1 MYVKDLLKFVGNH
14 ISPDEKLLSYIRKP
28 LYVPESMP
36 GGKLF
41 AKMTETRIMLA
52 IVIDEYGG
60 TAGLVTMED
69 ILESIV
75 GNICDE
81 YDDEEEQSITQ
92 IDDKTFTFD
101 GFADIEDVEKALKVD
116 LPDGDYDT
124 VAGFVISLLGYLPNE
139 DDGKEHCVKYKNLVF
154 TVLNVR
160 DRRIGKIKV
169 DVE

>member
-1 MYVKDLLKFVGNH
+1 
-14 ISPDEKLLSYIRKP
+14 
-28 LYVPESMP
+28 
-36 GGKLF
+36 
-41 AKMTETRIMLA
+41 
-52 IVIDEYGG
+52 
-60 TAGLVTMED
+60 MED

-101 GFADIEDVEKALKVD
+101 GFADIEDVEKALKVG

-139 DDGKEHCVKYKNLVF
+139 DDGKEH
-154 TVLNVR
+154 
-160 DRRIGKIKV
+160 
-169 DVE
+169 